1 MNLGLG
7 KRLTAV
13 VKEIEGKSLA
23 DVGCDHGKVSIAAIL
38 EGKVERVIAC
48 DISSKSLQKAIDL
61 AEKCQVKDIEFRAG
75 DGLQV
80 IGDGE
85 VSCAVIAGMGGNEIM
100 NILSRIPLGIKRLV
114 LSPHRN
120 VVELRSFLSK
130 KNIYIDKD
138 YIVKDGRKF
147 YDIIVAQIDSG
158 KDCELDRGQLLLGKN
173 KFGGDFDEYLRLLRQ
188 KYDALMQM
196 SADSEKAKLYKE
208 MLDLA
213 EEMRYA

>member
-38 EGKVERVIAC
+38 GGKVERVIAC

-158 KDCELDRGQLLLGKN
+158 KDCEIDRGQLLLGKN
-173 KFGGDFDEYLRLLRQ
+173 KSGGDFDEYLRLLRQ

>member
-173 KFGGDFDEYLRLLRQ
+173 KLRF
-188 KYDALMQM
+188 
-196 SADSEKAKLYKE
+196 
-208 MLDLA
+208 
-213 EEMRYA
+213 

>member
-13 VKEIEGKSLA
+13 VKEIEGKRLA
-23 DVGCDHGKVSIAAIL
+23 DVGCDHGKVSIAALL

-61 AEKCQVKDIEFRAG
+61 ADKCRVKHIEFRAG

-80 IGDGE
+80 IEDGE
-85 VSCAVIAGMGGNEIM
+85 VSCVVIAGMGGNEIM
-100 NILSRIPLGIKRLV
+100 SILSRIPRGVKRLV

-120 VVELRSFLSK
+120 VVELRQFLSEK
-130 KNIYIDKD
+130 DIYIDKD

-147 YDIIVAQIDSG
+147 YDIIVAQVDSG
-158 KDCELDRGQLLLGKN
+158 KDCALDRRQLLLGKN
-173 KFGGDFDEYLRLLRQ
+173 QIGGDFDEYLRLLRQ
-188 KYDALMQM
+188 KYDALVQM
-196 SADSEKAKLYKE
+196 SADSEQTKLYKE
-208 MLDLA
+208 MLDMA

>member
-13 VKEIEGKSLA
+13 VNEIDGNSLA
-23 DVGCDHGKVSIAAIL
+23 DVGCDHGKVSIAALL

-61 AEKCQVKDIEFRAG
+61 AEKCRVKNIEFRAG

-80 IGDGE
+80 IEDGE
-85 VSCAVIAGMGGNEIM
+85 VSCVVIAGMGGNEIM
-100 NILSRIPLGIKRLV
+100 SILSHIPQGVKRLV

-120 VVELRSFLSK
+120 TVELRRFLSEK
-130 KNIYIDKD
+130 DIYIDKD

-147 YDIIVAQIDSG
+147 YDIMVAQVNSG
-158 KDCELDRGQLLLGKN
+158 KDCALDRRQLLLGKN
-173 KFGGDFDEYLRLLRQ
+173 QIGGDFDEYLRLLRQ

-196 SADSEKAKLYKE
+196 SADSEQAKLYKE
-208 MLDLA
+208 MLDMA

>member
-158 KDCELDRGQLLLGKN
+158 KDCEIDRGQLLLGKN
-173 KFGGDFDEYLRLLRQ
+173 KIGGDFDEYLRLLRQ

>member
-1 MNLGLG
+1 ML
-7 KRLTAV
+7 
-13 VKEIEGKSLA
+13 
-23 DVGCDHGKVSIAAIL
+23 
-38 EGKVERVIAC
+38 
-48 DISSKSLQKAIDL
+48 
-61 AEKCQVKDIEFRAG
+61 FR
-75 DGLQV
+75 
-80 IGDGE
+80 
-85 VSCAVIAGMGGNEIM
+85 S
-100 NILSRIPLGIKRLV
+100 
-114 LSPHRN
+114 
-120 VVELRSFLSK
+120 RSFLSK

-158 KDCELDRGQLLLGKN
+158 KDCEIDRGQLLLGKN
-173 KFGGDFDEYLRLLRQ
+173 KIGGDFDEYLRLLRQ